1 MPNRFIKETICTSDS
16 IDMLSPF
23 EEVFFYRLLVNCD
36 DFGRFDAR
44 PKVLSARLFP
54 LREITIRE
62 IESALQAL
70 VRAGLVILYEVEG
83 KPYIQVSTWSKHQQT
98 RAAKSKYPAP
108 DSDGYQPIA
117 KDSTSPSIRKTNSY
131 SDNVNDSASDI
142 SGTVETPFGDVS
154 PDPLIVKVQKELSG
168 LTDTHYDLLGQYRDS
183 LGDELISY
191 AIDQAV
197 ANGVRK
203 WIYVERILQSME
215 ERGIKTVGDAKA
227 EDERRRKGKSSAQ
240 QYLDDRGLEDWG
252 IGNVSGG

>member
-54 LREITIRE
+54 LRETAIPD

-70 VRAGLVILYEVEG
+70 VRAGLIILYEAEG
-83 KPYIQVSTWSKHQQT
+83 KPYLQVCTWSKHQQT

-108 DSDGYQPIA
+108 DDDGYQVIS
-117 KDSTSPSIRKTNSY
+117 KDSKSPRIRKTNSD
-131 SDNVNDSASDI
+131 SDNGNTSDNKG
-142 SGTVETPFGDVS
+142 SVETPFGSVS

-168 LTDTHYDLLGQYRDS
+168 LTDTHYQLLGQYRDS

-191 AIDQAV
+191 AVDQAV

-203 WIYVERILQSME
+203 WSYVERILVSLE
-215 ERGIKTVGDAKA
+215 ERGVRSVGEAKA

-252 IGNVSGG
+252 VGNVSGG

>member
-1 MPNRFIKETICTSDS
+1 MPNRFIKETICTSET

-54 LREITIRE
+54 LRETAIRD

-70 VRAGLVILYEVEG
+70 VRSGLVLLYEAEG
-83 KPYIQVSTWSKHQQT
+83 KPYLQVITWSKHQQT

-108 DSDGYQPIA
+108 DGYQPISS
-117 KDSTSPSIRKTNSY
+117 DSKSPRIRKTNSY
-131 SDNVNDSASDI
+131 SDNDNESGN
-142 SGTVETPFGDVS
+142 GTVETPFGSVS
-154 PDPLIVKVQKELSG
+154 PDPLIVKVQKELNG
-168 LTDTHYDLLGQYRDS
+168 LTDTHYQLLNQYRDS
-183 LGDELISY
+183 LGDDLISY

-203 WIYVERILQSME
+203 WAYVERILQSME
-215 ERGIKTVGDAKA
+215 ERGIRTVGEAKA
-227 EDERRRKGKSSAQ
+227 EDENRRKGKNAAQ

-252 IGNVSGG
+252 VGHVSGG